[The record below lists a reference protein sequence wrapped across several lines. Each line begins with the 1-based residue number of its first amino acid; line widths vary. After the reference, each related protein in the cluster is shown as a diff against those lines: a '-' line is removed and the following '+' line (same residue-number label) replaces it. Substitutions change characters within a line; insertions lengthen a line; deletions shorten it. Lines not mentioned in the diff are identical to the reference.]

1 MPENV
6 LCWLCHEHTPTT
18 SPSPLIPPLASLLQ
32 LRPLPTANSV
42 DASLAFPNSLECD
55 FEQGDLC
62 PHWMHNSYS
71 DSITDDSGDEAV
83 DETNNQQRF
92 RLGLVPR
99 GILPLPFP
107 IDGRFRGKYSAVAVL
122 DLRAQ
127 EEQFAIL
134 TSRPVDCVDGG
145 RVSISYFTSPGA
157 QLSVCANE
165 QCVYPKRKRFGSQST
180 SEMSVAL
187 NSARPFRIR
196 IVAER
201 NRSFPIINGFYEPF
215 VLIKRIAIQNKGFC
229 RLKSSEE
236 ITCNLLK
243 CLFNEEGIC
252 RYKSLFLAAGDVPF
266 VHKKGEGKL
275 TIFNFL
281 RRIKKCFVDIIF

>member
-6 LCWLCHEHTPTT
+6 LCWLCHEQTPTT
-18 SPSPLIPPLASLLQ
+18 SPSPIPPLASLLQ

-71 DSITDDSGDEAV
+71 DSVTVDSGDEAV

-145 RVSISYFTSPGA
+145 RVS
-157 QLSVCANE
+157 
-165 QCVYPKRKRFGSQST
+165 
-180 SEMSVAL
+180 
-187 NSARPFRIR
+187 
-196 IVAER
+196 
-201 NRSFPIINGFYEPF
+201 
-215 VLIKRIAIQNKGFC
+215 VL
-229 RLKSSEE
+229 
-236 ITCNLLK
+236 
-243 CLFNEEGIC
+243 
-252 RYKSLFLAAGDVPF
+252 
-266 VHKKGEGKL
+266 
-275 TIFNFL
+275 
-281 RRIKKCFVDIIF
+281 

>member
-1 MPENV
+1 M
-6 LCWLCHEHTPTT
+6 
-18 SPSPLIPPLASLLQ
+18 S
-32 LRPLPTANSV
+32 
-42 DASLAFPNSLECD
+42 
-55 FEQGDLC
+55 
-62 PHWMHNSYS
+62 
-71 DSITDDSGDEAV
+71 
-83 DETNNQQRF
+83 
-92 RLGLVPR
+92 
-99 GILPLPFP
+99 
-107 IDGRFRGKYSAVAVL
+107 
-122 DLRAQ
+122 
-127 EEQFAIL
+127 
-134 TSRPVDCVDGG
+134 
-145 RVSISYFTSPGA
+145 SYFASPGA

-201 NRSFPIINGFYEPF
+201 NRSFPINLINGFYEPF

-275 TIFNFL
+275 LFNL
-281 RRIKKCFVDIIF
+281 